1 MAIDIQEGSAWTF
14 TFDTP
19 ELWAGATAQVFNA
32 SGDLLESPSPAAS
45 SVDTTVASATRRDQF
60 VITSA
65 TGVTRGHVYIIN
77 DPTFGDALAE
87 VSAVDGTTIRLT
99 APLPAIPDGGST
111 VKGVTQTVTITTAST
126 TIRDLG
132 SRVVLKYA
140 GQQLSQA
147 FNVVRHPFQN
157 PVTPRTVR
165 EYVSQWWPSD
175 PLIDDE
181 EALENI
187 ADRAGQMLR
196 GRLMTIGMYP
206 HQYVDPES
214 FIEPARCCMRSVL
227 ADENRIPS
235 GADPLEYHRSMQF
248 DLRDLIANI
257 KHSLQ
262 PLDDND
268 DGDTTD
274 TNLNGIRSGYLVR

>member
-1 MAIDIQEGSAWTF
+1 MAIDIQEASAWTF
-14 TFDTP
+14 TLNP
-19 ELWAGATAQVFNA
+19 PGLWTGATAQVLSPA
-32 SGDLLESPSPAAS
+32 GALLESPSPAAS
-45 SVDTTVASATRRDQF
+45 AVDTTVASATARDSF

-77 DPTFGDALAE
+77 DPTWGDALAE

-99 APLPAIPDGGST
+99 APLPGIPDGGST
-111 VKGVTQTVTITTAST
+111 VKGVTQTVAITTAST
-126 TIRDLG
+126 SVRDLG
-132 SRVVLKYA
+132 CRVVLKYS
-140 GQQLSQA
+140 GQQLTEA
-147 FNVVRHPFQN
+147 FNVVRHPFAN
-157 PVTPRTVR
+157 PVQARTVR

-175 PLIDDE
+175 PIIDDE
-181 EALENI
+181 EALTNI
-187 ADRAGQMLR
+187 AERAGQMLR

-214 FIEPARCCMRSVL
+214 FIEPARCCMRSIL

-235 GADPLEYHRSMQF
+235 GADPIEYHRSMQF

-262 PLDDND
+262 QFDDND

-274 TNLNGIRSGYLVR
+274 TDYVGIRSGFLVR